1 MNSSKKLKIYSKNYF
16 LFQSKLDMQ
25 GIGGSSGEKPATK
38 GKEDVKC
45 KACDKVVRKDEMK
58 KHWDQHHKDR
68 GKTPSWKFKAP

>member
-1 MNSSKKLKIYSKNYF
+1 
-16 LFQSKLDMQ
+16 MQ